1 VLVALQA
8 AVREQPP
15 PPLSDIAR
23 RLNFKSVEWLRHAY
37 PVFSKQIVLNYRKSG
52 RSHWW
57 RKPGAARICE
67 RAEIRELLERSLAK
81 EHSVSPGAIAVGLGY
96 ANEGCIQNRFPELCR
111 AIRRKIRQ
119 EKEARISAMQV
130 ALKNTLS
137 DDPPP
142 PLHEVARRLGY
153 ASSGVLRTYFSTLC
167 DNLLARRR
175 RHRRLQLLELKKKL
189 QATLLEW
196 PVSCI
201 ASVCRRFNVQRGALQ
216 KMYPHEYAALRS
228 RYLHTQREIW
238 ERRRQQLKQ
247 EVHRAVEKLHREGRY
262 PSIGRVSTLL
272 NKGTLNNWPAIRAAL
287 KAARQ
292 ELRLPDAY

>member
-1 VLVALQA
+1 VLVALQE
-8 AVREQPP
+8 AVHEQPP
-15 PPLSDIAR
+15 PSLCDIAR
-23 RLNFKSVEWLRHAY
+23 RLNFKSVEWLRHGY
-37 PVFSKQIVLNYRKSG
+37 PVLSKQIVVNYRKSG

-67 RAEIRELLERSLAK
+67 RADIRDLLERSLAK
-81 EHSVSPGAIAVGLGY
+81 EHSVSPGAIAVSLGY

-119 EKEARISAMQV
+119 EKKARICAMQMS
-130 ALKNTLS
+130 LKNALN
-137 DDPPP
+137 DEPPP
-142 PLHEVARRLGY
+142 SLNELAKRLGY

-167 DNLLARRR
+167 DKLLARRR
-175 RHRRLQLLELKKKL
+175 RHRRLQFLELKKKL
-189 QATLLEW
+189 KATLLEW
-196 PVSCI
+196 PAPCI

-228 RYLHTQREIW
+228 RYLHTRREIW
-238 ERRRQQLKQ
+238 ERRRQQLRQ
-247 EVHRAVEKLHREGRY
+247 EVHRVVEKLHREGKF

-272 NKGTLNNWPAIRAAL
+272 SKITLNSWPALRAAV

-292 ELRLPDAY
+292 ELRLPDLY